1 MSERQLLNMLGLAKR
16 AGALVTG
23 HDACMAQVRSG
34 KAALALVARDTGA
47 NAMKKYHDKCK
58 YYNVPLL
65 EVLDKMSLGHAV
77 GKSHSAIVV
86 ITDPGFAAHIRQLAG
101 EIIGGEAH

>member
-1 MSERQLLNMLGLAKR
+1 MNEQQFSNMLGLAKR

-23 HDACMAQVRSG
+23 HDACLAQVRSG

-58 YYNVPLL
+58 FYNVPLL
-65 EVLDKMSLGHAV
+65 EVLDKNSLGQAV
-77 GKSHSAIVV
+77 GKPHSAIVV
-86 ITDPGFAAHIRQLAG
+86 VTNSGFAARIRQLAG
-101 EIIGGEAH
+101 ETSEV